1 MTNEKYIKHKIQDL
15 LQEKINNMT
24 KEEIQKQLKQIND
37 QYYLLRSIQFKQIS
51 DCKTLQEIEDHI
63 IHDFQMLKLEA
74 MYEKYHFELQFA

>member
-51 DCKTLQEIEDHI
+51 DC
-63 IHDFQMLKLEA
+63 
-74 MYEKYHFELQFA
+74 